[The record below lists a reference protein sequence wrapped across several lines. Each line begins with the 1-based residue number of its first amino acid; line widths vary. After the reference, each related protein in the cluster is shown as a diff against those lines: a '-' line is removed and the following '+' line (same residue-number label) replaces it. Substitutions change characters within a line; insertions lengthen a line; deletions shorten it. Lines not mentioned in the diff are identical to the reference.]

1 MKIFKIH
8 TKQKLPIRLP
18 GNPVSTIVT
27 TLLLAYPLIEYL
39 KGTKHKD
46 PLKVKAR
53 TKTNIQH
60 SAGRTEYQ
68 RGLFTSEPDGTIVVE
83 QLGDQSS
90 NRLSSFNN
98 CNCLI

>member
-1 MKIFKIH
+1 
-8 TKQKLPIRLP
+8 
-18 GNPVSTIVT
+18 
-27 TLLLAYPLIEYL
+27 L
-39 KGTKHKD
+39 KGTKPKD

-53 TKTNIQH
+53 TKTDILH

-98 CNCLI
+98 CNCLIEIPGTRGNLALNDEVTILPMVNFSIF